1 MIGDEAFAEVKA
13 LVIARTGHHYYTD
26 KDAQLADHV
35 ARRMTATGDA
45 TLCDYRARLRDP
57 ANPEWPLLES
67 AVTINET
74 FFFRFAEQFDALKTR
89 ILPEMIERHRDD
101 KRLRIWS
108 VGCSTGAE
116 AHSVAILLADL
127 LGDAI
132 DDWRIALTG
141 TDIDEAAV
149 QAARKA
155 EYSSWALRTMGE
167 NERARLFDRKGER
180 YRLKDRY
187 RGIARFERHNLLT
200 MIDVAAPLGFSD
212 YDLILC
218 RNVLIY
224 FAQEDATAIVGAL
237 AERLAADGIL
247 LLGHAEPNPGFDAV
261 ADSDLTGG
269 ILTYRP
275 LGTRPRPIPP
285 APPADTPSPQPT
297 PRAAAAAPR
306 PASLPSAAPPPTPS
320 PPPAVVRAPDAA
332 AHYFAALDALATGD
346 KDRAERAFRDAL
358 YLDRSF
364 AMAHYQFG
372 HYLLAQGRAPDGRRS
387 LTNALRVAS
396 SLAPDTE
403 LAEGDGMTAGAMT
416 AAIRHTI
423 GTGR

>member
-45 TLCDYRARLRDP
+45 TLGDYRARLRDP

-149 QAARKA
+149 EAAREA

-167 NERARLFDRKGER
+167 SERARLFDRKGER

-247 LLGHAEPNPGFDAV
+247 LLGHAEPNPGFDVV

-275 LGTRPRPIPP
+275 LGTRPRTAPAAPLPDTPPP
-285 APPADTPSPQPT
+285 AATPARSP
-297 PRAAAAAPR
+297 APR
-306 PASLPSAAPPPTPS
+306 LTAVRTSPPPPGPAAPPT
-320 PPPAVVRAPDAA
+320 VVRAPDAA

>member
-1 MIGDEAFAEVKA
+1 MIADDAFAEVKA
-13 LVIARTGHHYYTD
+13 LVIARTGHHYYSD
-26 KDAQLADHV
+26 KDAQLAERV
-35 ARRMTATGDA
+35 AHRMKETGDA
-45 TLCDYRARLRDP
+45 TIAAYRDRLRDP
-57 ANPEWPLLES
+57 GDDEWPLLES

-74 FFFRFAEQFDALKTR
+74 FFFRFAEQFDALRTT
-89 ILPEMIERHRDD
+89 ILPAMIERHREDR
-101 KRLRIWS
+101 RLRIWS

-127 LGDAI
+127 LSDAVA
-132 DDWRIALTG
+132 DWRISLTG
-141 TDIDEAAV
+141 TDIDEAALT
-149 QAARKA
+149 AARSA
-155 EYSSWALRTMGE
+155 DYSSWALRTVGE
-167 NERARLFDRKGER
+167 AERVRLFDRSGDR

-187 RGIARFERHNLLT
+187 RGIARFERHNLLA
-200 MIDVAAPLGFSD
+200 MIDVAAPLGYSD

-224 FAQEDATAIVGAL
+224 FAQGDATAIVGAL
-237 AERLAADGIL
+237 AGRLAPDGIL

-261 ADSDLTGG
+261 ADTAQVAG

-275 LGTRPRPIPP
+275 LGSRP
-285 APPADTPSPQPT
+285 AP
-297 PRAAAAAPR
+297 AAAPVE
-306 PASLPSAAPPPTPS
+306 LAPPPRPVA
-320 PPPAVVRAPDAA
+320 PPPPPRPAARRVEAAPLPSVTRAPDAV
-332 AHYFAALDALATGD
+332 AHYFTALDALASGD

-372 HYLLAQGRAPDGRRS
+372 HYLLAQGRDPDGRRS

-396 SLAPDTE
+396 SLDPTTE

-416 AAIRHTI
+416 AAIRHAI
-423 GTGR
+423 GSPR

>member
-35 ARRMTATGDA
+35 ARRMAETGDV
-45 TLCDYRARLRDP
+45 TLGDYRARLRDP
-57 ANPEWPLLES
+57 ADPEWPLLES

-74 FFFRFAEQFDALKTR
+74 FFFRFAEQFDALKTS
-89 ILPEMIERHRDD
+89 ILPSMIERHRDD

-116 AHSVAILLADL
+116 AHSVAIVLADM

-141 TDIDEAAV
+141 TDIDAAAVEAAR
-149 QAARKA
+149 QA

-167 NERARLFDRKGER
+167 SERARLFDRKGER

-200 MIDVAAPLGFSD
+200 MIDAAAPLGFSD

-237 AERLAADGIL
+237 AGRLSTDGIL

-261 ADSDLTGG
+261 ADSDQTAG
-269 ILTYRP
+269 ILTYRA
-275 LGTRPRPIPP
+275 LGTRPRPVAAASLP
-285 APPADTPSPQPT
+285 DTPSPKPT
-297 PRAAAAAPR
+297 PRAPAQR
-306 PASLPSAAPPPTPS
+306 PAIVRTVMPPTAAAPPP
-320 PPPAVVRAPDAA
+320 AVARTPDAV

-396 SLAPDTE
+396 ALAPETE

-423 GTGR
+423 GAGR

>member
-1 MIGDEAFAEVKA
+1 MERGMIGDDAFAEVKA
-13 LVIARTGHHYYTD
+13 LVIARTGHHYYAD
-26 KDAQLADHV
+26 KDAQLADRV
-35 ARRMTATGDA
+35 AQRMVATGDK
-45 TLCDYRARLRDP
+45 TIGDYRARLRDP
-57 ANPEWPLLES
+57 ADPEWPLLES

-74 FFFRFAEQFDALKTR
+74 FFFRFAEQFEALKTH
-89 ILPEMIERHRDD
+89 ILPAMIDRHREDR
-101 KRLRIWS
+101 RLRIWS

-116 AHSVAILLADL
+116 AHSVAILLTDL

-132 DDWRIALTG
+132 ADWRIALTG
-141 TDIDEAAV
+141 TDIDEAALE
-149 QAARKA
+149 AARQA

-167 NERARLFDRKGER
+167 GERTRLFDRTGER

-187 RGIARFERHNLLT
+187 RGLARFERHNLLA
-200 MIDVAAPLGFSD
+200 MIDAAAPLGFSD

-224 FAQEDATAIVGAL
+224 FSQDDSTAIVGAL
-237 AERLAADGIL
+237 VARLATDGIL

-261 ADSDLTGG
+261 ADSDLSAG
-269 ILTYRP
+269 ILTYRAP
-275 LGTRPRPIPP
+275 GTRQRPVPPP
-285 APPADTPSPQPT
+285 APPVPPP
-297 PRAAAAAPR
+297 PAARAPR
-306 PASLPSAAPPPTPS
+306 PVPIRVMMAPPVPAPEPT
-320 PPPAVVRAPDAA
+320 VIRAPDAV
-332 AHYFAALDALATGD
+332 AHYFTALDALASGD

-372 HYLLAQGRAPDGRRS
+372 HYLLAQGRTPDGRRS

-396 SLAPDTE
+396 ALAPDTE

-416 AAIRHTI
+416 AAIRHAI
-423 GTGR
+423 GTGQ

>member
-1 MIGDEAFAEVKA
+1 MIDDDAFGEVKA
-13 LVIARTGHHYYTD
+13 LVIARTGHHYYVD
-26 KDAQLADHV
+26 KDAQLADRV
-35 ARRMTATGDA
+35 AQRMAATGDA
-45 TLCDYRARLRDP
+45 TPTDYLARLRDP
-57 ANPEWPLLES
+57 ADPEWPQLES

-74 FFFRFAEQFDALKTR
+74 FFFRFAEQFEALRTT
-89 ILPEMIERHRDD
+89 ILPAMIERHQEE

-116 AHSVAILLADL
+116 AHSVAVLLGDL
-127 LGDAI
+127 LGDTIA
-132 DDWRIALTG
+132 DWRIALTG
-141 TDIDEAAV
+141 TDIDEAALE
-149 QAARKA
+149 AARQA

-167 NERARLFDRKGER
+167 AERVRLFDRNGDR

-187 RGIARFERHNLLT
+187 RRIARFERHNLLA
-200 MIDVAAPLGFSD
+200 MIDAAAPLGFSD

-224 FAQEDATAIVGAL
+224 FRQEDATAIVGAL
-237 AERLAADGIL
+237 AGRLAPDGIL

-261 ADSDLTGG
+261 ADSALTAG
-269 ILTYRP
+269 ILTYRT
-275 LGTRPRPIPP
+275 LGTRPRP
-285 APPADTPSPQPT
+285 
-297 PRAAAAAPR
+297 
-306 PASLPSAAPPPTPS
+306 APPPPVVPTPLAKS
-320 PPPAVVRAPDAA
+320 APSRPAPVTTRPKPAAPAPVAETPAVVRTPDAV
-332 AHYFAALDALATGD
+332 AHYVAALDALAAND

-387 LTNALRVAS
+387 LTNALRVANA
-396 SLAPDTE
+396 LAPDTE
-403 LAEGDGMTAGAMT
+403 LAEGDGMTAGAMA

-423 GTGR
+423 GHAR

>member
-45 TLCDYRARLRDP
+45 TLADYRARLRDP
-57 ANPEWPLLES
+57 ADPEWPLLES

-89 ILPEMIERHRDD
+89 ILPAMIERHRDD
-101 KRLRIWS
+101 RRLRIWS

-127 LGDAI
+127 LGNAI

-149 QAARKA
+149 EAARLA

-167 NERARLFDRKGER
+167 SERARLFDRKGER

-200 MIDVAAPLGFSD
+200 MIDAAAPLGFSD

-237 AERLAADGIL
+237 AGRLATDGIL

-269 ILTYRP
+269 ILTYRA
-275 LGTRPRPIPP
+275 LGTRPRPVAAAPLADAPSPIPTPRTPPPRPAAVRTVVPPTAP
-285 APPADTPSPQPT
+285 APPPSV
-297 PRAAAAAPR
+297 AH
-306 PASLPSAAPPPTPS
+306 
-320 PPPAVVRAPDAA
+320 APDAV

-387 LTNALRVAS
+387 LTNALRVANT
-396 SLAPDTE
+396 LAPDTE

-416 AAIRHTI
+416 AAIRHMI
-423 GTGR
+423 GTER

>member
-45 TLCDYRARLRDP
+45 TLGDYRARLRDP
-57 ANPEWPLLES
+57 ADPEWPLLES

-89 ILPEMIERHRDD
+89 ILPAMIERHRDD
-101 KRLRIWS
+101 RRLRIWS

-116 AHSVAILLADL
+116 AHSVAILLADM
-127 LGDAI
+127 LGNAI

-149 QAARKA
+149 EAARLA

-167 NERARLFDRKGER
+167 SERARLFDRKGER

-200 MIDVAAPLGFSD
+200 MIDAAAPLGFSD

-237 AERLAADGIL
+237 AGRLATDGIL

-269 ILTYRP
+269 ILTYRA
-275 LGTRPRPIPP
+275 LGTRPRPVAA
-285 APPADTPSPQPT
+285 APLADAPSPIPT
-297 PRAAAAAPR
+297 PRTPAPR
-306 PASLPSAAPPPTPS
+306 PAVVRTVVPPTAPAPPPS
-320 PPPAVVRAPDAA
+320 VAHAPDAV

-387 LTNALRVAS
+387 LTNALRVANT
-396 SLAPDTE
+396 LAPDTE

-416 AAIRHTI
+416 AAIRHMI

>member
-45 TLCDYRARLRDP
+45 TLGDYRARLRDP

-149 QAARKA
+149 EAARQA

-167 NERARLFDRKGER
+167 SERARLFDRKGDR

-247 LLGHAEPNPGFDAV
+247 LLGHAEPNPGFDVV

-275 LGTRPRPIPP
+275 LDTRPRTAPAEPLPDTPPP
-285 APPADTPSPQPT
+285 AATPARSP
-297 PRAAAAAPR
+297 APR
-306 PASLPSAAPPPTPS
+306 LTAVRTSPPPPGPAAPPT
-320 PPPAVVRAPDAA
+320 VVRAPDAA